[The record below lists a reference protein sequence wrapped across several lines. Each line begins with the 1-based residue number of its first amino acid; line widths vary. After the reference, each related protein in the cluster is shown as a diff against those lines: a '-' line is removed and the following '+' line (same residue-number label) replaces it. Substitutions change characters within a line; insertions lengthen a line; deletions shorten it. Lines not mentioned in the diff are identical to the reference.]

1 MEETNE
7 KKTKARAIPSLL
19 PCVLFFFTLSMVLLL
34 FWIHFFLVLGEGIF
48 DKPDPIFLTIAI
60 LLAVLGIGYAVLEG
74 LKKKALALHA
84 LEIGLAGEAF
94 LIFLLYGIASLVT
107 KTFTAFEFTPFP
119 LALLGIDS
127 LLFYFE
133 RAKAIRSFQ
142 AGSAGIFLFPLEKE
156 FLRTPPN
163 RFDKASFTLLLLGG
177 IAISIL
183 LGGSVV
189 AVYLSA
195 YGTEDFLNDSFLCLV
210 FYLLFFCAFAL
221 LFLGAYL
228 DARDQVNGSGHRR
241 NRVVAALFAGIALFE
256 AIALPISEF
265 RGEQDKIT
273 YATYTREKWLAHKE
287 KIYRASMI
295 KDFVKQVSL
304 PGQSEE
310 KVVYYLGEP
319 DRKTLS
325 ESEATSVW
333 IYLLDEVWNGE
344 RSYEVTLTS
353 GSVVSADF
361 GFIL

>member
-1 MEETNE
+1 MKEDIE
-7 KKTKARAIPSLL
+7 KKTKARAIPFLL
-19 PCVLFFFTLSMVLLL
+19 PCVLSFFTLSMVLFLL
-34 FWIHFFLVLGEGIF
+34 WNHFFLVLWESLF
-48 DKPDPIFLTIAI
+48 DQPDPIALTIVI

-74 LKKKALALHA
+74 LKKKALALHV
-84 LEIGLAGEAF
+84 LEIGLAGEAA
-94 LIFLLYGIASLVT
+94 LIFLLSIVFFLT
-107 KTFTAFEFTPFP
+107 KTLTAFYFAAFS

-133 RAKAIRSFQ
+133 RAKAIRAFQ
-142 AGSAGIFLFPLEKE
+142 AGSSGVFLYPLEKE
-156 FLRTPPN
+156 FLLTSPT

-177 IAISIL
+177 IAITIL
-183 LGGSVV
+183 LGGCVV

-195 YGTEDFLNDSFLCLV
+195 YGTEDFLNDPFFYLV
-210 FYLLFFCAFAL
+210 FYLLSILAFTL
-221 LFLGAYL
+221 LILGAYF

-241 NRVVAALFAGIALFE
+241 NRVVAILFAGIAFFE

-273 YATYTREKWLAHKE
+273 YATYSREKWLAHKE

-304 PGQSEE
+304 SGQSEE